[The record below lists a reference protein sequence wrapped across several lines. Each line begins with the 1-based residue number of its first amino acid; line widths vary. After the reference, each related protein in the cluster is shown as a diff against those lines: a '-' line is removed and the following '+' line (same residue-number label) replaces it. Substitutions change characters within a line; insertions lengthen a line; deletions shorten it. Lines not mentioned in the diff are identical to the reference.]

1 MDRKYEIIV
10 YGATGFTGQICC
22 KYLRDNY
29 KDLVWAMAGRNE
41 EKLAQVKSDFNL
53 ECDIVVADGGDLE
66 SLRSLASQT
75 KVVLST
81 AGPFARYGSLLVQAC
96 VENRTHYTDITLSLI
111 HI

>member
-41 EKLAQVKSDFNL
+41 EKLAQDTEGYFLVKSKKNQ
-53 ECDIVVADGGDLE
+53 DIKQFSNKKD
-66 SLRSLASQT
+66 
-75 KVVLST
+75 VLKQK
-81 AGPFARYGSLLVQAC
+81 FR
-96 VENRTHYTDITLSLI
+96 
-111 HI
+111 

>member
-53 ECDIVVADGGDLE
+53 ECDVVVA
-66 SLRSLASQT
+66 SLVLVVVVVVHMFVTSTHIRIVRLWFHRILAQW
-75 KVVLST
+75 
-81 AGPFARYGSLLVQAC
+81 FQAH
-96 VENRTHYTDITLSLI
+96 NQQTHYPNKTP
-111 HI
+111 